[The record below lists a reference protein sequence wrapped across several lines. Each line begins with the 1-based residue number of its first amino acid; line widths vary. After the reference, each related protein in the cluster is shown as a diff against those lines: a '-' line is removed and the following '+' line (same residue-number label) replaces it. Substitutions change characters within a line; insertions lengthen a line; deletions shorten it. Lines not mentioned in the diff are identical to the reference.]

1 MKVNQYILPSFAI
14 LALLVT
20 VLIADLTGQWIISG
34 KELVDVNNMTTTEDI
49 RGWMTLQQVADG
61 FALEPATLYQLL
73 ALPADVST
81 ETALKDL
88 EGIVPDFEVT
98 TVREVLA
105 VYLGETEVSATDEG
119 EITAQ
124 NTPSATPQ
132 SQDSSTPV
140 ALPTPATTAESG
152 EATAAEPTH
161 VPLGDGSGTGPTPP
175 PPGEILTGADIKGRQ
190 TLNDIAEQAQVPLEK
205 LLAALE
211 LPADTDPTQEVR
223 DLVEQGKVAEI
234 DTIRSAVTA
243 LQEE

>member
-1 MKVNQYILPSFAI
+1 MKVNQYILPSFTI
-14 LALLVT
+14 FALLVT
-20 VLIADLTGQWIISG
+20 VLIANLTGQWIISG
-34 KELVDVNNMTTTEDI
+34 KELVDVNHLTTVDDI

-61 FALEPATLYQLL
+61 FALEPATLYELL
-73 ALPADVST
+73 ALPADIPT

-88 EGIVPDFEVT
+88 EGIVPDFEVS
-98 TVREVLA
+98 TVRDVLA
-105 VYLGETEVSATDEG
+105 LTLGETEAPTTEADET
-119 EITAQ
+119 TADDE
-124 NTPSATPQ
+124 SVA
-132 SQDSSTPV
+132 TPV
-140 ALPTPATTAESG
+140 APSAAATTQENG

-161 VPLGDGSGTGPTPP
+161 VPLGDGSGTGPTPL

-190 TLNDIAEQAQVPLEK
+190 TLAEIAEQAQVPLEK

-234 DTIRSAVTA
+234 DTIRTAVTR